1 MKQTITQFLIK
12 HAETKPVSFHMPG
25 HKGSRIFRENGYG
38 SFLDHIMD
46 CDITEIPGAD
56 NLFQPETIVKETME
70 KYCRLYDVKKTYL
83 LINGS
88 STGLI
93 ASILAAV
100 PNSTKL
106 ILARNCHKSIFNALA
121 LGNIQ
126 PVYAYPEMVEEYG
139 ILGAV
144 SAEEIAERMDENP
157 EAAAI
162 VIPSPNYYGICSDIQ
177 ALAEEVHRRGKILIV
192 DQAHGAH
199 LKFFHDQTCDGHRHH
214 AEGAAN
220 IECRRAETEETSC
233 GMLFPMA
240 AETCGADLVINSTH
254 KTLASWTQSAILNV
268 CSDRVDLRVLEDKLQ
283 TLESSSPSYPLMAS
297 LDINADL
304 LEKEGKRLNRE
315 WKTNLQWFYEEARK
329 IPGLRIMEAPM
340 LDPTKLNMDMS
351 ECGID
356 GNQLEE
362 KLMERGIFVELVTGN
377 IVMGMSG
384 IGNRRF
390 DYERLIEALQEI
402 SGEEKTV
409 CRKDFA
415 KGKATQTVW
424 TIRPEQREI
433 PIEKELIPLADA
445 QDRICAASLI
455 PYPPG
460 IPLVCPGEVI
470 NQEVIDYVTKCRI
483 HGEKVIGVD
492 ESGRILVGPAKAKSA
507 PIKGHRKTAD
517 F

>member
-38 SFLDHIMD
+38 SFLDQIMD

-157 EAAAI
+157 EAAA
-162 VIPSPNYYGICSDIQ
+162 VVVPSPNYYGICSDIQ

-220 IECRRAETEETSC
+220 IECRRAETD
-233 GMLFPMA
+233 
-240 AETCGADLVINSTH
+240 GADLVINSTH

-304 LEKEGKRLNRE
+304 LEKEGKRLIRE
-315 WKTNLQWFYEEARK
+315 WKANLQWFYEEAKK
-329 IPGLRIMEAPM
+329 IPGLRIMETPM
-340 LDPTKLNMDMS
+340 LDPTKLNLDMS
-351 ECGID
+351 ECGVD

-362 KLMERGIFVELVTGN
+362 MLIERGIFVELVTGN

-384 IGNRRF
+384 IGNRRC
-390 DYERLIEALQEI
+390 DYERLIEALREI
-402 SGEEKTV
+402 SDEDKTT
-409 CRKDFA
+409 CKKDFA
-415 KGKATQTVW
+415 KQKATQTVW
-424 TIRPEQREI
+424 AIRPEQREI
-433 PIEKELIPLADA
+433 PIEKYVGASGLSCDFIV
-445 QDRICAASLI
+445 RKYKASLEI
-455 PYPPG
+455 EP
-460 IPLVCPGEVI
+460 V
-470 NQEVIDYVTKCRI
+470 
-483 HGEKVIGVD
+483 
-492 ESGRILVGPAKAKSA
+492 
-507 PIKGHRKTAD
+507 
-517 F
+517 

>member
-1 MKQTITQFLIK
+1 
-12 HAETKPVSFHMPG
+12 MPG

-56 NLFQPETIVKETME
+56 NLFQPETIIKETME
-70 KYCRLYDVKKTYL
+70 RYRHLYDVKKTYL
-83 LINGS
+83 LVNGS

-93 ASILAAV
+93 ASILASV
-100 PNSTKL
+100 PFGEKL

-121 LGNIQ
+121 LGGIQ
-126 PVYAYPEMVEEYG
+126 PVYAYPEMMEEYG

-157 EAAAI
+157 EAAAVI
-162 VIPSPNYYGICSDIQ
+162 IPSPNYYGICSDIQ
-177 ALAEEVHRRGKILIV
+177 AIAEEVHRRGKILIV

-199 LKFFHDQTCDGHRHH
+199 LKFFHDKTCDGHQNHVAR
-214 AEGAAN
+214 AACT
-220 IECRRAETEETSC
+220 ECRQSTETEIIEGCPHSIEGTACTECRQSTEKTMRAESRYRAETEKTSC

-304 LEKEGKRLNRE
+304 LEKEGKRLINE
-315 WKTNLQWFYEEARK
+315 WKANLQWFYEEAKK

-340 LDPTKLNMDMS
+340 LDPTKLNLDMS

-362 KLMERGIFVELVTGN
+362 MLMQRGIFVELVTGN

-384 IGNRRF
+384 IGNRRC
-390 DYERLIEALQEI
+390 DYERLIQALREI
-402 SGEEKTV
+402 SEEKKTA
-409 CRKDFA
+409 CMENFA
-415 KGKATQTVW
+415 KQKATQTVW
-424 TIRPEQREI
+424 TVRPEQREI
-433 PIEKELIPLADA
+433 PIGKELIPLADA
-445 QDRICAASLI
+445 QGRICATSLI

-492 ESGRILVGPAKAKSA
+492 ENGRILAGTV
-507 PIKGHRKTAD
+507 
-517 F
+517 